1 MAFDLDLDG
10 PHQTIKKSMEHKKT
24 FPFLPVNNWE
34 LTAAQFTF
42 LSSFQH
48 PPSVFLPRM
57 PSQLFFWIALISI
70 HKFTSKSI
78 QLQLA
83 TLLEVFPFQ
92 YLHQHSIYIHF
103 FCNYG
108 CVCVS
113 IYSFVSFSLF
123 AWEWICVNEVY
134 VPWLAA
140 LTRSALKGGEE
151 REILHHHQRQ
161 NITRKISF

>member
-1 MAFDLDLDG
+1 M
-10 PHQTIKKSMEHKKT
+10 
-24 FPFLPVNNWE
+24 NNWE
-34 LTAAQFTF
+34 LTAVQFTF

-48 PPSVFLPRM
+48 PTSVFLPMM
-57 PSQLFFWIALISI
+57 PSQLFFELPWWV
-70 HKFTSKSI
+70 FTNSLQNLSI

-134 VPWLAA
+134 VPRLTA

-161 NITRKISF
+161 NIKWKISLKKLFFWLFESSSFF